1 MNHESVSQLLLEFM
15 RETDCRIWIGLAV
28 TVTVGMI
35 EIILGRKGLIS
46 SRSTKRMQQ
55 ARAKGH
61 VLTAQLIA
69 KDFEYFTDGDKNH
82 RIRTYIG
89 TYEYE
94 VNGRKK
100 KVVES
105 FHNSFPPQ
113 TLRMYYVS
121 NPEKAFSEMH
131 VTESP
136 THALFLL
143 IAVAAG
149 VAVTMLLGFRG

>member
-1 MNHESVSQLLLEFM
+1 MNNENVSQLLLELI
-15 RETDCRIWIGLAV
+15 RETDYRVWIGIAV
-28 TVTVGMI
+28 TIGIGII

-61 VLTAQLIA
+61 MLTAQLISR
-69 KDFEYFTDGDKNH
+69 DFEYVTEGDADR

-94 VNGRKK
+94 VNGRMK
-100 KVVES
+100 KVVET
-105 FHNSFPPQ
+105 FYNMYPPM
-113 TLRMYYVS
+113 TLTMYYVS
-121 NPEKAFSEMH
+121 NPEKAFSEMK
-131 VTESP
+131 VTESS
-136 THALFLL
+136 TNALFLL
-143 IAVAAG
+143 IAVASG